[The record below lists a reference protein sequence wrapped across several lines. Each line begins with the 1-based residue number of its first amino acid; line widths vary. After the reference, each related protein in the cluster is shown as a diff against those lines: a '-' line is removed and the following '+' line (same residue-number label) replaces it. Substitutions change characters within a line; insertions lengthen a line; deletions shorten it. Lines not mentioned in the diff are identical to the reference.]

1 MAVIILAGKEYEL
14 GRFNI
19 GELKR
24 LTEVVNSASGAHVDV
39 IERSREL
46 VAIAM
51 ARKHPDLKVDDDLE
65 TDMAELNAAAATVID
80 VAGFVM
86 VGKQKA
92 AAATASTSPAS
103 TATSQ

>member
-1 MAVIILAGKEYEL
+1 MIILAGKEYEL

-24 LTEVVNSASGAHVDV
+24 LTEVVNSARGAHVDV

-51 ARKHPDLKVDDDLE
+51 ARIAPDLKVDDDLE